1 MFGMFRR
8 RRVPSIGSLAE
19 LSKNER
25 FASRVQ
31 LGVREFRAEGPD
43 AVAEQF
49 GLTLLGE
56 DWRSIDRG
64 VAHGVLLKLLV
75 EDMAYNQRRLSDEQ
89 ANALALEFLGYFGAD
104 ARFYTNGDWEVVP
117 DYVSKGTGAGHSWI
131 SATSATFD
139 GGVLAV
145 DVERC
150 GVLWIEDED

>member
-1 MFGMFRR
+1 M
-8 RRVPSIGSLAE
+8 PSIGSLAE

-25 FASRVQ
+25 FANRVH

-43 AVAEQF
+43 VVAELF

-56 DWRSIDRG
+56 DWRSIDGG
-64 VAHGVLLKLLV
+64 VAYSVLLKLLT
-75 EDMAYNQRRLSDEQ
+75 EDMAYNQRRLSDAQ
-89 ANALALEFLGYFGAD
+89 ANALASEFLGHFGAD
-104 ARFYTNGDWEVVP
+104 ARFYTNGTWEIVP

-131 SATSATFD
+131 PATSATFD

-145 DVERC
+145 DDERC